1 MAQKELQAP
10 NTASFMDKLK
20 SVFRAVCPENTQETD
35 EESEEYED

>member
-20 SVFRAVCPENTQETD
+20 SVFAVCPENTQETD

>member
-1 MAQKELQAP
+1 MEQKELQTP

-20 SVFRAVCPENTQETD
+20 SVFGTVCPENTQEAD